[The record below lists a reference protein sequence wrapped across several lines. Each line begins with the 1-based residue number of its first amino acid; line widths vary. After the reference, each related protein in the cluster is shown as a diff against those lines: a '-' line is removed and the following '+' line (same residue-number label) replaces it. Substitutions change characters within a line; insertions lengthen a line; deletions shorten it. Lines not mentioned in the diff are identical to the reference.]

1 MILYSGLWGRLFGP
15 GGEVVM
21 NSGGLEVNRQIV
33 QMSEDGS
40 GQEYSRS
47 QSNTAAA
54 LMAAI

>member
-1 MILYSGLWGRLFGP
+1 MYSGLWGRLFGP